1 MRKLIALF
9 SAAAILISTFS
20 KVYAQSSDEALAIM
34 VPGGGTYSRPISTD
48 SEEAQAFF
56 DQGIRM
62 AWGFYF
68 PESIASYQEA
78 ARLDPDSPMPH
89 WGIAHAAG
97 PNPNSRYQ
105 GLPDDPQGAG
115 LAAIRRAMELAD
127 NGTELERDLINATFV
142 LYNKDALPDDRER
155 DFAFLAAMR
164 ELHDN
169 IQMMQTLQRFLAR
182 LT

>member
-9 SAAAILISTFS
+9 GATFLLINLLS
-20 KVYAQSSDEALAIM
+20 KAYAQADDGALAIM

-115 LAAIRRAMELAD
+115 LAAIRRAMELAG
-127 NGTELERDLINATFV
+127 NGSDLERDLINATYV
-142 LYNKDALPDDRER
+142 LYNEDAVPDDRER

-164 ELHDN
+164 LSLIH
-169 IQMMQTLQRFLAR
+169 I
-182 LT
+182 

>member
-142 LYNKDALPDDRER
+142 LYNKDAIPDDRER
-155 DFAFLAAMR
+155 DFAFLSRYA
-164 ELHDN
+164 
-169 IQMMQTLQRFLAR
+169 
-182 LT
+182 

>member
-1 MRKLIALF
+1 MRKLLALTAATIAV
-9 SAAAILISTFS
+9 IWTISIS
-20 KVYAQSSDEALAIM
+20 YGQSSDEALAII
-34 VPGGGTYSRPISTD
+34 VPGGGTYSRSIGTD
-48 SEEAQAFF
+48 SAEAQAFF

-78 ARLDPDSPMPH
+78 ARLDPDNPMPH

-115 LAAIRRAMELAD
+115 LAAIRRAMELGG
-127 NGTELERDLINATFV
+127 NGTELER
-142 LYNKDALPDDRER
+142 
-155 DFAFLAAMR
+155 
-164 ELHDN
+164 
-169 IQMMQTLQRFLAR
+169 
-182 LT
+182 